1 MPLTAVPSKASPV
14 AVEFHS
20 AAGPLA
26 QLDLKAVDVQV
37 NIHKLLTQLYADLQA
52 VEQAIEALE
61 LISPEH
67 RSKSFRGSS
76 RPGSLPARTPKRNKV
91 VDIHTKRRSS

>member
-1 MPLTAVPSKASPV
+1 MLPLKAVPNKAAPD
-14 AVEFHS
+14 AIEFRS

-26 QLDLKAVDVQV
+26 HLDLTALDVQV

-61 LISPEH
+61 LISPER
-67 RSKSFRGSS
+67 RSKRVRRSS
-76 RPGSLPARTPKRNKV
+76 RPGPLPAQMPKPNKV
-91 VDIHTKRRSS
+91 VDIHSKRR